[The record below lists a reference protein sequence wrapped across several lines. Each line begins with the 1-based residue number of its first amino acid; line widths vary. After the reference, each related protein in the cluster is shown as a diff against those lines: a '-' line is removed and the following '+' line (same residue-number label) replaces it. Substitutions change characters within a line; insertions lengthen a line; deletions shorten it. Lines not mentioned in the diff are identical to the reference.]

1 MVSRIRSTQAKRWT
15 KICTDLP
22 PEEEALIP
30 QVAGSL
36 DEALDNLDQSR
47 AVFTKGG
54 VMSDAMIDAYIA
66 LKRAEA
72 KRVSYGRTP
81 TGIRTVLQR
90 VIAAATTDV
99 PISGCQSLAEQ
110 IFVQV

>member
-1 MVSRIRSTQAKRWT
+1 MDKDLY
-15 KICTDLP
+15 DLP

-30 QVAGSL
+30 QVCGSL

-47 AVFTKGG
+47 AIFTKGG

-72 KRVSYGRTP
+72 KRVSMAVHPLEYELYYS
-81 TGIRTVLQR
+81 V
-90 VIAAATTDV
+90 
-99 PISGCQSLAEQ
+99 
-110 IFVQV
+110 